1 MSARIQYHRRATVI
15 IDHIVRYT
23 IFYPA
28 KRGEDYVLYGANLN
42 LLWRASTL
50 SAMKRFIAANYRRKS

>member
-1 MSARIQYHRRATVI
+1 MSTSIQYHRRATVI

-28 KRGEDYVLYGANLN
+28 KRGDDYMLYGANMN

-50 SAMKRFIAANYRRKS
+50 RAMKRFISANSRRKS